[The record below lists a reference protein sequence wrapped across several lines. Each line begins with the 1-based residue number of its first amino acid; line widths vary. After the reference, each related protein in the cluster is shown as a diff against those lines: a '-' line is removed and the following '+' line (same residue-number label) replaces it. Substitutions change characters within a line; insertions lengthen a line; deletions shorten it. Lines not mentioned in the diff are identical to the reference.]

1 MKSIVERGEACVS
14 MTLFEG
20 LRLARSGFESS
31 ITYRSVVVFGTATL
45 VSDDVEKA
53 RVLDL
58 FVDAVLPGRA
68 SEVRAMN
75 DAERRLTM
83 VVAVAIDEASA
94 KLSSGRRTIPTRTS
108 TYRCGPEWCP
118 PESTTG
124 RRFLTPTAP
133 WPPGRY
139 RCRRR

>member
-1 MKSIVERGEACVS
+1 
-14 MTLFEG
+14 MTLFEACAW
-20 LRLARSGFESS
+20 RAVDSSPRSPIARSWS
-31 ITYRSVVVFGTATL
+31 FGTATL

-94 KLSSGRRTIPTRTS
+94 KLSSGPTDDPTRTS

-118 PESTTG
+118 PESTTD
-124 RRFLTPTAP
+124 ADS
-133 WPPGRY
+133 
-139 RCRRR
+139 